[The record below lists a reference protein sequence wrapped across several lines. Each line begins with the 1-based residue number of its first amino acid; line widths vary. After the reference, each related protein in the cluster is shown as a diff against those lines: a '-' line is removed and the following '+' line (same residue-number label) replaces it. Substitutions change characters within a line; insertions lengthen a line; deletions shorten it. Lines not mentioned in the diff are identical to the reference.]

1 MRYGALRERYL
12 QNQVDLHIRFLPRFE
27 GFTGEPC
34 YYCAVFHQATE
45 HDVDF
50 IDDRVGAFEGGRGSL
65 DENVVLGDDGR

>member
-1 MRYGALRERYL
+1 LK
-12 QNQVDLHIRFLPRFE
+12 DLLENRA
-27 GFTGEPC
+27 TT
-34 YYCAVFHQATE
+34 YCAVFHQATE